1 MSYYYNTY
9 DSDSDDDYYY
19 SANAVVHTTGYAEVV
34 RPAPA
39 YCSTCD
45 RTFLNEH
52 NLQQHLRSHIH
63 RGTDT
68 LCPFCNRGFSTATG
82 LIHHLERGSCPRA
95 PGIDREQI
103 FRIMKQRDPN
113 GYVTNLLLKYE
124 TSSYTTSSQSWNGRA
139 WQCYF
144 CNREFRTQSSLNQHL
159 NSPVRESCSA
169 VGVGVT

>member
-1 MSYYYNTY
+1 MPIYYY
-9 DSDSDDDYYY
+9 DSDSDDDYYGAY
-19 SANAVVHTTGYAEVV
+19 ATTGYAEVV
-34 RPAPA
+34 EAPAPA
-39 YCSTCD
+39 YCSTCN

-68 LCPFCNRGFSTATG
+68 LCPFCSRGFSTATG

-95 PGIDREQI
+95 PGINREEI

-124 TSSYTTSSQSWNGRA
+124 TASYTTSNQGWNGRA

-169 VGVGVT
+169 VGVT